1 MAAKTAMMAVVSAI
15 QVMKRSGFVSAI
27 ECFPPNRMMDIQ
39 NKGGFYLIRKGLSI
53 KLSHAARPL
62 QRDVDDSFSQET

>member
-27 ECFPPNRMMDIQ
+27 
-39 NKGGFYLIRKGLSI
+39 
-53 KLSHAARPL
+53 
-62 QRDVDDSFSQET
+62 RDSLRTG